1 MKKDYQKTNSESMNS
16 GNGQEPEARQEL
28 RSRLQSMEERDL
40 RKLRLLLDAME
51 AENLESLPEMPDEM
65 ANAPVVYHRERPKR

>member
-28 RSRLQSMEERDL
+28 RSRLQSSEERDL
-40 RKLRLLLDAME
+40 RKLRLLLDARE
-51 AENLESLPEMPDEM
+51 AEHLEQGEEQKENWIVLGE
-65 ANAPVVYHRERPKR
+65 

>member
-16 GNGQEPEARQEL
+16 ENGQEPEARQEL

-51 AENLESLPEMPDEM
+51 AENLEQGEEQKENGIGLGE
-65 ANAPVVYHRERPKR
+65 